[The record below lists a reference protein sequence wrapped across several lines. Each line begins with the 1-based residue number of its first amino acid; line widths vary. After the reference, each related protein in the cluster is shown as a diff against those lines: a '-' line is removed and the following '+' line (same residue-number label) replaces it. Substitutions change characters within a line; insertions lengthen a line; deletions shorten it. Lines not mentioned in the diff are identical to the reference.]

1 MPFLSLAVDN
11 FRNLKNGRID
21 FSGKEIYFVGTNGQ
35 GKTNILEALY
45 YSAYGSSFRTYTDS
59 QIVKTGEAA
68 FALHALYKQES
79 GNVQKIDIRC
89 ADGIKRIEKNGK
101 RVQDRK
107 ELINT
112 IPCVLFCHDDMRFAT
127 GGPEHRRFFLD
138 QSLTMFDTLYIDD
151 LRKYKKILKNRNQ
164 LLKDRSY
171 EMLDVYDMQLAQ
183 SGLEVQK
190 KRKTAVFQFNQIFGK
205 LYEAVAGID
214 GVRIVYVPSW
224 KETAEGA
231 GTRFPLPEEI
241 REKLSER
248 RDRDKM
254 METTMSGP
262 HRDRIVFMRGGNQFI
277 PTASTGQQRL
287 TALLLRASQAVYY
300 TRVTGVKPVFLMD
313 DVMLELDPDKRQ
325 KMTAILP
332 DYDQLFCTFLPG
344 EPYERYKRSTTRIFG
359 IENGEWNELR
369 EGGSISSPQ
378 SNEALSESGLSNRPR
393 E

>member
-1 MPFLSLAVDN
+1 M
-11 FRNLKNGRID
+11 
-21 FSGKEIYFVGTNGQ
+21 
-35 GKTNILEALY
+35 
-45 YSAYGSSFRTYTDS
+45 
-59 QIVKTGEAA
+59 
-68 FALHALYKQES
+68 
-79 GNVQKIDIRC
+79 
-89 ADGIKRIEKNGK
+89 
-101 RVQDRK
+101 
-107 ELINT
+107 
-112 IPCVLFCHDDMRFAT
+112 LFCHDDMRFAT

-151 LRKYKKILKNRNQ
+151 LRNYKKILKNRNQ

-262 HRDRIVFMRGGNQFI
+262 HRD
-277 PTASTGQQRL
+277 
-287 TALLLRASQAVYY
+287 
-300 TRVTGVKPVFLMD
+300 
-313 DVMLELDPDKRQ
+313 
-325 KMTAILP
+325 
-332 DYDQLFCTFLPG
+332 
-344 EPYERYKRSTTRIFG
+344 
-359 IENGEWNELR
+359 
-369 EGGSISSPQ
+369 
-378 SNEALSESGLSNRPR
+378 LSLIHI
-393 E
+393 